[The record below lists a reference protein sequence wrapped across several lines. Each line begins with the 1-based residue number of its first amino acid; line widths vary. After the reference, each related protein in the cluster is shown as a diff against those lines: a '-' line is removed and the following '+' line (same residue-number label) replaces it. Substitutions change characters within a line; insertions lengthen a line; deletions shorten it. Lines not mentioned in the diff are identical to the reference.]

1 MRLFTKLWT
10 TLLLLCVAG
19 VVNAAKEYE
28 VDQKYTGLADL
39 VTSGQLFSIVN
50 ETDAKGLCF
59 GFGDAEQNMYYE
71 TYADM
76 ASSKS
81 YTFKLEN
88 AVGDDVAGY
97 YYLRP
102 YKPDGTLN
110 NVWGWGGYF
119 NSQPV
124 DGWCD
129 FCLGLNNQNG
139 QDLKNGAVW
148 AIEASDGKFALK
160 NVGTGKYLKDAA
172 PAKYDAATYF
182 TFCTL
187 KEKVSTDPLAEQ
199 KDALEAAIAKGK
211 MYNAIAYTEATFAA
225 VGTAVSAGETALAAT
240 DATAESLT
248 DATKAITDAIAAL
261 ALKDGYSDLT
271 AANFFEWDSAT
282 APTTS
287 KATGCDFNLFTAT
300 GMVYGNSSVALLTFA
315 DLSAYDKLVVAAAS
329 GTPRILLNRD
339 VNEGQWSETEA
350 ESHLI
355 DNTKGG
361 WSAKYFTTENGV
373 TTVDLKQLVADK
385 GFAHLHSIKGSG
397 NVTVSGLYLYKEAV
411 AGDVLPIDIQ
421 FGANYNDKS
430 VSSYTTTWT
439 ATKDGKT
446 WTLTN
451 FNNNSN
457 NWSSVKC
464 GRSGNASVA
473 SIASPAIDA
482 AVKNYVITLVAASN
496 VNSAKLTIM
505 NGEDKVGEDIDITEN
520 FVKGEVVV
528 PVEGQKGYSYV
539 LTIDNASASKNG
551 SVEISKI
558 TLADKIQEPVH
569 IANTAE
575 TAYTVAKA
583 IELIDAGEALSDS
596 VYVKG
601 IVSKVDGFNET
612 YKSITYWISED
623 GKTEGQQFECYG
635 GKGIKGVDFASI
647 DDVEVG
653 AEVIVVGLLAKYG
666 TTYELKADNQLVSY
680 KAPVKPQFAN
690 GVYYIKNVASGLY
703 LTGANDWGT
712 RGSVGNDGAPFELT
726 MLEGGGYSIKH
737 TLVTASN
744 KFLGSN
750 LYTDSTTPDGGFIFT
765 KNEDGSFT
773 IGLGKKYL
781 AQGAATSTSNDFVL
795 VEANEVTDSAKWLVL
810 TKEQA
815 VAALENATVE
825 APLTATFLIKNPGF
839 NRNVSLDGWT
849 MEAGNKNLS
858 GGEDGNRCAESWQSA
873 FVLSQKLDVPNGKY
887 ILTAQ
892 AALTDYTDA
901 YDGVEYPVV
910 YANDKS
916 APFKSMEGD
925 DIKSNMNKLSAS
937 FTAKKYIVTV
947 DTVTVVDGQLTIG
960 VKGTR
965 TNTWC
970 IWDNFDLTYLGNAI
984 DLSEIIASYNAALAA
999 ARLALAAEEN
1009 AIVTGEERTALTKAI
1024 ADNEVVLETQEALT
1038 AAITA
1043 LNTATTAFTSAKLSY
1058 QELLT
1063 TKTDVAAYSFKYAS
1077 ADKKAAA
1084 EASVDATATNAADA
1098 KAKAAAILKAYRQY
1112 AESSALAEG
1121 VEGAKNMTD
1130 SIKNA
1135 DSNDGVNNWTTK
1147 LGEGSGGKIS
1157 ILSNEPFTDGSDNAT
1172 HNYFDGGNWGAN
1184 AWDVALEQKIALPAG
1199 KYQLT
1204 VTARAERAV
1213 DFKLYAGKD
1222 SVALTTISSVGGLF
1236 NRGWN
1241 DGAVEFE
1248 MAKSDSI
1255 IIGVRGATS
1264 EVHNWMSF
1272 TRFRLVQLEAIEE
1285 PHNQIIPTD
1294 VAEPTYSY
1302 PASWDFTNWSAATV
1316 TNLKADAAWSIFNGW
1331 SDVEK
1336 DPAKSGN
1343 PQEPTE
1349 ATKDNC
1355 FWHQG
1360 ITDAYGQLYANG
1372 KLIEETK
1379 GLKFTEAYAATR
1391 GLAIAVNYPST
1402 SLGTYAGAQY
1412 LWLGGGGKSV
1422 PCFVLPQVPAGMQIT
1437 AVVESHKSTDGR
1449 GIELYA
1455 GSLDAANKIGDSFKP
1470 TTQDTHTWTIAEAGD
1485 IVIYNTSGCHIYSIV
1500 VEKAS
1505 GISLV
1510 NADKLNG
1517 EVYNLNGQKMNKTQK
1532 GLYIV
1537 NGKKVVLK

>member
-1 MRLFTKLWT
+1 M
-10 TLLLLCVAG
+10 LCVAG